1 MDVLVEMAIDLA
13 CQLQEDERYLAVQ
26 KAQAEADADAALQ
39 DMIGEFNLKR
49 MAINQEESK
58 PEEQQDTAR
67 LRTLNTELRDV
78 YGRIMQNPHMDA
90 YNEAKT
96 ALDTLVNKINA
107 AVAMAVQ
114 GKDPH
119 LAAESSGCSGKCS
132 ACGGCH

>member
-58 PEEQQDTAR
+58 PEEQQDATR
-67 LRTLNTELRDV
+67 LRTLNTELP
-78 YGRIMQNPHMDA
+78 GMSTAALCKTRIWTPTMRP
-90 YNEAKT
+90 KRPWIP
-96 ALDTLVNKINA
+96 L
-107 AVAMAVQ
+107 
-114 GKDPH
+114 
-119 LAAESSGCSGKCS
+119 
-132 ACGGCH
+132 